1 VKGGTKKIASG
12 ALMPHEIISQ
22 FLSDIA
28 ESHQV
33 AELQWISYVDKLRQS
48 GLFASALSVCDVSGS
63 MEGLP
68 MAAAIALSLLTAA
81 LSRPPFNDIICT
93 FSASPQLQFVN
104 QPTLKE
110 KIEFTKQMEWG
121 SNTNLQVS
129 KFNDDFLKIFT

>member
-1 VKGGTKKIASG
+1 
-12 ALMPHEIISQ
+12 MPHEIISQ